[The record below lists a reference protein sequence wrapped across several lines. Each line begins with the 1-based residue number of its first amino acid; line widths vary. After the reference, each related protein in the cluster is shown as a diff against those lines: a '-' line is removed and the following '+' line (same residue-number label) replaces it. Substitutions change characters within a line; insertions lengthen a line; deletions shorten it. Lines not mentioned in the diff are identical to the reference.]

1 MSKDDSRWRPPE
13 GAQSDSSRAGDGKK
27 LSARATS
34 ADLPG
39 VSPQRDVAPTLDTDD
54 ALRFVPPADDEA
66 GGTRAHTGASAQAD
80 PSTGHAPTPDTPR
93 AYPMAELLKYAPPR
107 PKAFRKRATTTK
119 ATTGTKRTVT
129 TKHASAS
136 ATKRA
141 TASATKRATAIKRTN
156 AATATPTTTK
166 RPTAAE
172 ATSASTAWEVLPS
185 PTPSA
190 LTLKYRNKKA
200 IERAKLLFYIIL
212 SVLSGIAYLVHAFT
226 ATPDPV
232 APPNMPFT
240 GPTTPTVRL
249 QGYSG
254 TAHNTHALS
263 PAWAAG
269 VSTVW
274 TIPLPSG
281 VATVTHPMYVDGSTL
296 YVAFGVA
303 AHSDRSTYTIAAYDL
318 SSRTPRALWATPVST
333 DTPAALA
340 NDRPAFASDDDQIFF
355 RSAILDKATGKQTSA
370 PWGKDVPIAST
381 ENIVVT
387 CSTTTTC
394 SGWTQEGDEWTNL
407 WTTSTATQTGKLRD
421 NDLGYA
427 PANTVVSGSAEH
439 TSVLVPTASTE
450 FPQIIDA
457 HTGELTTLA
466 DPDGNATDQRVQV
479 AADGFV
485 LYDNSTSRGVIFDS
499 DGIFQS
505 TFTAQT
511 NLPVPSMDGTYPTT
525 SQIQAF
531 MTQGRAEWATGT
543 VRLTDSRECTLEVS
557 LTADGSTREVPVPS
571 AARLHMVNGC
581 SFTPQDLRVS
591 ADGSS
596 LFVRSFSPK
605 DATSYAIAT
614 ADGSSSSLRRLTQAT
629 SLTWV
634 FDDLLIGISGDEIV
648 AFTPPTS

>member
-93 AYPMAELLKYAPPR
+93 VYPMAELLKYAPPR
-107 PKAFRKRATTTK
+107 PKACRKRATTTK
-119 ATTGTKRTVT
+119 ATTGTKR
-129 TKHASAS
+129 ASAS
-136 ATKRA
+136 ATKRTA
-141 TASATKRATAIKRTN
+141 TTKRASASATKRTTAIKRTN

-190 LTLKYRNKKA
+190 LTLRYRNKKA

-226 ATPDPV
+226 ATPHPV

-240 GPTTPTVRL
+240 GPTTPTLRL

-269 VSTVW
+269 VSTAW

-303 AHSDRSTYTIAAYDL
+303 AHSDTSTYTIGAYDL
-318 SSRTPRALWATPVST
+318 SGRTPRALWATPVTT

-340 NDRPAFASDDDQIFF
+340 DDRPAFVSDDDQVFF

-370 PWGKDVPIAST
+370 PWGKDVPIASA

-407 WTTSTATQTGKLRD
+407 WTTSTATQTGQLRD

-450 FPQIIDA
+450 LPQIIDV

-499 DGIFQS
+499 DGLFQS

-591 ADGSS
+591 ADGSA

-648 AFTPPTS
+648 GFTPPTS

>member
-1 MSKDDSRWRPPE
+1 MSNDDSRWGPPKGTQNDSSPE
-13 GAQSDSSRAGDGKK
+13 GDDKK

-39 VSPQRDVAPTLDTDD
+39 ISPQRDGAPTLDADD
-54 ALRFVPPADDEA
+54 ALRFAPPADDEA
-66 GGTRAHTGASAQAD
+66 GATRADTGASAQAD

-93 AYPMAELLKYAPPR
+93 AYPMAELLKYAPSR
-107 PKAFRKRATTTK
+107 PKAVRKRATTTK
-119 ATTGTKRTVT
+119 ATTGTKR
-129 TKHASAS
+129 
-136 ATKRA
+136 A
-141 TASATKRATAIKRTN
+141 TASATKRTTAIKRTTTTKRATGTKRAT

-166 RPTAAE
+166 QTTAAE

-190 LTLKYRNKKA
+190 LKRKHRNRKA

-232 APPNMPFT
+232 APPNMPFA

-249 QGYSG
+249 KGYSG
-254 TAHNTHALS
+254 TAQNTHALS
-263 PAWAAG
+263 PAWASG
-269 VSTVW
+269 VSTAW
-274 TIPLPSG
+274 DIPVPNGL
-281 VATVTHPMYVDGSTL
+281 ANETHHLSVDGSTL
-296 YVAFGVA
+296 YVAFTVA
-303 AHSDRSTYTIAAYDL
+303 VRSDTSTYTIGAYDL
-318 SSRTPRALWATPVST
+318 SGYMPRALWATPVSM
-333 DTPAALA
+333 DTPSALA
-340 NDRPAFASDDDQIFF
+340 DYRPAFVSDEDQIFF
-355 RSAILDKATGKQTSA
+355 RSAILDKATGKETSA
-370 PWGKDVPIAST
+370 PWEKDMPIASA

-394 SGWTQEGDEWTNL
+394 SGWTQEDDEWTNL
-407 WTTSTATQTGKLRD
+407 WTTSTATQTGRGLRD

-450 FPQIIDA
+450 LPQIIDV
-457 HTGELTTLA
+457 HTGVLTTLS
-466 DPDGNATDQRVQV
+466 DPDGNAADRRVQV
-479 AADGFV
+479 ASDGFIV
-485 LYDNSTSRGVIFDS
+485 YDDSTSRGVIFDS
-499 DGIFQS
+499 DGALQS

-511 NLPVPSMDGTYPTT
+511 SLPVPSMDGTYPTT

-591 ADGSS
+591 ADGSA
-596 LFVRSFSPK
+596 LFVRSFSPR

-614 ADGSSSSLRRLTQAT
+614 ADGSSSSLRRLTQAKE
-629 SLTWV
+629 LTWV
-634 FDDLLIGISGDEIV
+634 FDDLLIGISGNEIV

>member
-34 ADLPG
+34 DDLPG

-107 PKAFRKRATTTK
+107 PKAFRKRATATK
-119 ATTGTKRTVT
+119 ATTGTKRTAT
-129 TKHASAS
+129 
-136 ATKRA
+136 TKRA
-141 TASATKRATAIKRTN
+141 SASATKRATAIKRTN

-269 VSTVW
+269 VSTAW

-281 VATVTHPMYVDGSTL
+281 VAPVTHPMYVDGSTL

-303 AHSDRSTYTIAAYDL
+303 AHSDRSTYMIAAYDL

-370 PWGKDVPIAST
+370 PWGKDVPIVSA

-450 FPQIIDA
+450 LPQIIDA
-457 HTGELTTLA
+457 HTGGACQFFCVWGLEVGGDSVGVGGGELGEGLFPVGGGVSLDEAGVSCSFVGGFASVCEALGGAFVFDVA
-466 DPDGNATDQRVQV
+466 DGEPQEFDGGFFAGEMPAVLGDFTQLVVQRFDSVGGVHDAAQHGRERQERREALPGALPGGNGLGVARSQV
-479 AADGFV
+479 AGRKLFERLSGGFLIGCAVDPLESGGDALAV
-485 LYDNSTSRGVIFDS
+485 LVGHETH
-499 DGIFQS
+499 
-505 TFTAQT
+505 
-511 NLPVPSMDGTYPTT
+511 
-525 SQIQAF
+525 
-531 MTQGRAEWATGT
+531 GRA
-543 VRLTDSRECTLEVS
+543 D
-557 LTADGSTREVPVPS
+557 
-571 AARLHMVNGC
+571 
-581 SFTPQDLRVS
+581 
-591 ADGSS
+591 
-596 LFVRSFSPK
+596 
-605 DATSYAIAT
+605 
-614 ADGSSSSLRRLTQAT
+614 
-629 SLTWV
+629 
-634 FDDLLIGISGDEIV
+634 
-648 AFTPPTS
+648 